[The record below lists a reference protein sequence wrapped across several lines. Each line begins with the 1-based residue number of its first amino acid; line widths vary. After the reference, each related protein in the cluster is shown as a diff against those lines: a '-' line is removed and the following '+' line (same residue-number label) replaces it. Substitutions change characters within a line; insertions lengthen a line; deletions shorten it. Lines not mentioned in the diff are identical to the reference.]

1 MAINNNEAC
10 YVPLNHLEERPQIEL
25 SHALEILKEIMEKTQ
40 TINGIKVETREQ
52 EAGPPRGKPIN
63 PNSLLHP

>member
-1 MAINNNEAC
+1 
-10 YVPLNHLEERPQIEL
+10 
-25 SHALEILKEIMEKTQ
+25 MEKTQ

-63 PNSLLHP
+63 VKLTSQNKIYYF